1 MNKKL
6 LYIIGAALAWI
17 AYRAYTAYRG
27 LKYRFSNIRFVS
39 ASGTAVTLGVDF
51 ELFNP
56 TAITLKVGRLS
67 AGLWLQGEKVG
78 TVVYDCDTVL
88 MANAVGVFPL
98 QVTIDTAQVFNTA
111 WNALAV
117 TTIQQWVLTF
127 SGRLEI
133 AGHELPVRFEY
144 PLKDLKL

>member
-6 LYIIGAALAWI
+6 LYIVGAGLVWI

-27 LKYRFSNIRFVS
+27 LKYRFGNIRFVS
-39 ASGTAVTLGVDF
+39 ASGTVVTLGVDF

-56 TAITLKVGRLS
+56 TAITLTPGRLD
-67 AGLWLQGEKVG
+67 AGLFLQGQQVG
-78 TVVYDCDTVL
+78 TVVYDCDTTL

-98 QVTIDTAQVFNTA
+98 QITIDTAKVFNTA

-117 TTIQQWVLTF
+117 STIQQWVLTF
-127 SGRLEI
+127 SGTLAI
-133 AGHELPVRFEY
+133 SGHNLPVRFDY